1 MGHKKTKKIQTQYTT
16 DGRDLSHQGVELS
29 KKSMGNISNFQD
41 NIYNRI
47 DPYMKYVDLAQASQK
62 SDLLR
67 DFIRATSQQTAGNYA
82 ATHGG
87 YSSGNQLG
95 YDDLQRYYNDYAA
108 RLYTSGIGMA
118 EGMAQ
123 NEYNDYLAGAQLG
136 SSMYGHGKDY
146 SDIEQ
151 YNNLVDQANKN
162 RWANI
167 LTSAGDTIGS
177 ISMKS
182 GNPFVMAIGGAI
194 GGTMGT
200 VGRASTNDAAAQL
213 DAMRGGNTGGTSDQ
227 YSGGGLFGSQGN
239 IAVGNLLN
247 NYDWFGKNPYSS
259 GGPSGSA
266 SSFMGSSGLS
276 SGIGNYGLNP
286 SNGIDPSKLKF
297 SWMRK

>member
-1 MGHKKTKKIQTQYTT
+1 
-16 DGRDLSHQGVELS
+16 
-29 KKSMGNISNFQD
+29 MGNISKFQD

-47 DPYMKYVDLAQASQK
+47 DPYMKYIDLQQASQK

-67 DFIRATSQQTAGNYA
+67 DFLRATAQQTAGNYA

-108 RLYTSGIGMA
+108 KLYTSGIGMA

-136 SSMYGHGKDY
+136 SNMYGHGKDY

-213 DAMRGGNTGGTSDQ
+213 DAMRGGNTGGTSGQ

-247 NYDWFGKNPYSS
+247 NYDWFGKNPFSA
-259 GGPSGSA
+259 GGSSGSA

-276 SGIGNYGLNP
+276 SGIGNYGLNT

-297 SWMRK
+297 SWMGR

>member
-1 MGHKKTKKIQTQYTT
+1 
-16 DGRDLSHQGVELS
+16 
-29 KKSMGNISNFQD
+29 MGNISNFQD
-41 NIYNRI
+41 NIHNRI
-47 DPYMKYVDLAQASQK
+47 DPYMKYIDLQQASQR
-62 SDLLR
+62 SDLIR
-67 DFIRATSQQTAGNYA
+67 DFQRATAQQTAGNYA

-108 RLYTSGIGMA
+108 RLYNSGIGMA

-136 SSMYGHGKDY
+136 ASMYGHGKDY

-182 GNPFVMAIGGAI
+182 GNPLVMGIGGAI

-200 VGRASTNDAAAQL
+200 VGRMTGYDEDASYDST
-213 DAMRGGNTGGTSDQ
+213 RGYSSGTTAGQ
-227 YSGGGLFGSQGN
+227 YSGGGLLGSTGN
-239 IAVGNLLN
+239 VGLSKLLS
-247 NYDWFGKNPYSS
+247 NYDWFNKNPFANKE
-259 GGPSGSA
+259 GV
-266 SSFMGSSGLS
+266 F
-276 SGIGNYGLNP
+276 
-286 SNGIDPSKLKF
+286 KK
-297 SWMRK
+297 

>member
-1 MGHKKTKKIQTQYTT
+1 
-16 DGRDLSHQGVELS
+16 
-29 KKSMGNISNFQD
+29 MGNISKFQD
-41 NIYNRI
+41 NIHNRI
-47 DPYMKYVDLAQASQK
+47 DPYMKYIDLQQASQR

-67 DFIRATSQQTAGNYA
+67 DFLRATAQQTAGNYA

-247 NYDWFGKNPYSS
+247 NYDWFGKNPFSA
-259 GGPSGSA
+259 GGSSGSA

-276 SGIGNYGLNP
+276 SGIGNYGLNT

-297 SWMRK
+297 SWMGR